1 MIAVYRR
8 EVGSY
13 FKGVLGYL
21 LGAFLLVFAGIYCM
35 VYNLSGYY
43 SNFEY
48 VLSAIGFIYLIAVPI
63 ISMRSVAEEKKQ
75 KTDQLLYS
83 LPISLGSVV
92 MGKYLAMLTVLA
104 LPTGIMALY
113 PLILSQFGAVAYGTA
128 YGALL
133 AFFLM
138 GGCLLSIGLFISSIT
153 DSQVA
158 AAVITLLTMM
168 LLYFMSSLATWV
180 PAEASASLT
189 ALMGLA
195 VIASVVFYIM
205 SKNAIVSVIVGAALI
220 GGLQLWYHLDSSAFS
235 GLFASMMT
243 AISVFDRFDTFTN
256 GVFDVTAIVYYLSI
270 IGVMIFLTTQAMEK
284 RRWSE

>member
-43 SNFEY
+43 ANFEY
-48 VLSAIGFIYLIAVPI
+48 VLSAIGFIYLIAVPV
-63 ISMRSVAEEKKQ
+63 ISMRSVAEERRQ

-83 LPISLGSVV
+83 LPISLAGVV
-92 MGKYLAMLTVLA
+92 VGKYLAMLTVLA

-113 PLILSQFGAVAYGTA
+113 PLILSQFGAVSFATA

-138 GGCLLSIGLFISSIT
+138 GGCLLSIGLFISSVSE
-153 DSQVA
+153 SQVSA
-158 AAVITLLTMM
+158 AILTLLTMM
-168 LLYFMSSLATWV
+168 LLYFMAPLSSWV
-180 PAEASASLT
+180 SPEPAASLT
-189 ALMGLA
+189 ALMVLA
-195 VIASVVFYIM
+195 VVVAIIFYGM
-205 SKNAIVSVIVGAALI
+205 SKNAVVAVAVGAVLI
-220 GGLQLWYHLDSSAFS
+220 GGLQLWYHLDSSAFA
-235 GLFASMMT
+235 GLFVSMMNGV
-243 AISVFDRFDTFTN
+243 SVFDRFETFTN

-270 IGVMIFLTTQAMEK
+270 IGVMLFLTTQAMEK

>member
-1 MIAVYRR
+1 MIAVFRR

-48 VLSAIGFIYLIAVPI
+48 VLSAIGFIYLIAVPV
-63 ISMRSVAEEKKQ
+63 ISMRSVAEERKQ

-83 LPISLGSVV
+83 LPISLSGVV
-92 MGKYLAMLTVLA
+92 MGKYLAMVTVLA
-104 LPTGIMALY
+104 LPVGIMALY
-113 PLILSQFGAVAYGTA
+113 PLILSQFGAVGFATA

-138 GGCLLSIGLFISSIT
+138 GGCLLSIGLFISSVT

-168 LLYFMSSLATWV
+168 LLYFMGSLSSWV
-180 PAEASASLT
+180 STEASASLN
-189 ALMGLA
+189 ALMVLA
-195 VIASVVFYIM
+195 VILAAVFYLM
-205 SKNAIVSVIVGAALI
+205 SKNALVSVLVGAALI
-220 GGLQLWYHLDSSAFS
+220 GGLQLWYHIDSSAFS
-235 GLFASMMT
+235 GLFADMMN

-270 IGVMIFLTTQAMEK
+270 IGVMLFLTTQVMEK

>member
-83 LPISLGSVV
+83 LPIRLSSVV

-128 YGALL
+128 YSALL

-138 GGCLLSIGLFISSIT
+138 DGCLLSIGLFISSIT

-168 LLYFMSSLATWV
+168 LLYFMSSLASWV
-180 PAEASASLT
+180 STEPSASLT
-189 ALMGLA
+189 ALMVLA
-195 VIASVVFYIM
+195 VIAAAVFYFM
-205 SKNAIVSVIVGAALI
+205 SKNAIVSVILGAALI

-235 GLFASMMT
+235 SLFASMMT

-270 IGVMIFLTTQAMEK
+270 IDVMLFLTTQAMEK

>member
-1 MIAVYRR
+1 MIAVFRR
-8 EVGSY
+8 EVSSY

-43 SNFEY
+43 SSFEY

-83 LPISLGSVV
+83 LPISLSGVV
-92 MGKYLAMLTVLA
+92 MGKYLAMVAVLA
-104 LPTGIMALY
+104 LPVAIMALY
-113 PLILSQFGAVAYGTA
+113 PLILSQFGAVSFATA
-128 YGALL
+128 YGSLL

-138 GGCLLSIGLFISSIT
+138 GGCLLSIGLFISSVT

-168 LLYFMSSLATWV
+168 LLYFMGSLSSWV
-180 PAEASASLT
+180 STDASASLN
-189 ALMGLA
+189 ALMVLSAVAA
-195 VIASVVFYIM
+195 VIFYIM
-205 SKNAIVSVIVGAALI
+205 SKNSIMAVVVGAALI
-220 GGLQLWYHLDSSAFS
+220 GGLQVWYRMDSSAFS
-235 GLFASMMT
+235 GLFGEMMN

-270 IGVMIFLTTQAMEK
+270 IGVMLFLTTQVMEK

>member
-1 MIAVYRR
+1 MIAVFRR

-48 VLSAIGFIYLIAVPI
+48 VLSGIGFIYLIAVPV

-83 LPISLGSVV
+83 LPISLGGVV
-92 MGKYLAMLTVLA
+92 MGKYLAMVTVLA
-104 LPTGIMALY
+104 LPVGIMALY
-113 PLILSQFGAVAYGTA
+113 PLILSQFGEVSFATA

-138 GGCLLSIGLFISSIT
+138 GSCLLSIGLFISSIT

-168 LLYFMSSLATWV
+168 LLYFMGSLSSWV
-180 PAEASASLT
+180 SVTAEASLN
-189 ALMGLA
+189 ALMLLA
-195 VIASVVFYIM
+195 LIIAVVFYIM
-205 SKNAIVSVIVGAALI
+205 SKNAIMSVVVCAGLI
-220 GGLQLWYHLDSSAFS
+220 GVLQILFHIESSWFV
-235 GLFASMMT
+235 GLFGDMMN

-270 IGVMIFLTTQAMEK
+270 IGVMLFLTTQAMEK

>member
-21 LGAFLLVFAGIYCM
+21 LGAFLLVFVGIYCM

-113 PLILSQFGAVAYGTA
+113 PLILSQFGTVSFGTA

-168 LLYFMSSLATWV
+168 LLYFMSSLASWV
-180 PAEASASLT
+180 STDGAASLN
-189 ALMGLA
+189 ALMLLA
-195 VIASVVFYIM
+195 VVAAVIFYIM

>member
-113 PLILSQFGAVAYGTA
+113 PLILSQFGVVAYGTA

-168 LLYFMSSLATWV
+168 LLYFMSSLASWV
-180 PAEASASLT
+180 STEASASLT
-189 ALMGLA
+189 ALMVLA
-195 VIASVVFYIM
+195 VIAAVIFYIM

-235 GLFASMMT
+235 CLFASMMN

>member
-48 VLSAIGFIYLIAVPI
+48 VLSGIGFIYLIAVPV

-83 LPISLGSVV
+83 LPISLSSVV
-92 MGKYLAMLTVLA
+92 VGKYLAMLTVLA
-104 LPTGIMALY
+104 LPIGIMALY
-113 PLILSQFGAVAYGTA
+113 PLILSQFGTVAYGTA
-128 YGALL
+128 YAGLL

-138 GGCLLSIGLFISSIT
+138 GGCLLSVGLFISSIT

-158 AAVITLLTMM
+158 AAVITLLTML
-168 LLYFMSSLATWV
+168 LLYFMSSLASWV
-180 PAEASASLT
+180 PTDSAASLN
-189 ALMGLA
+189 ALMVLA
-195 VIASVVFYIM
+195 VIAAAVFYIM
-205 SKNAIVSVIVGAALI
+205 SKNVIVSVIVGAALI
-220 GGLQLWYHLDSSAFS
+220 GGLQLWYHLDSLAFS
-235 GLFASMMT
+235 GLFASMMN
-243 AISVFDRFDTFTN
+243 AISVFERFDTFVN

-270 IGVMIFLTTQAMEK
+270 IGVMLFLTTQAMEK

>member
-48 VLSAIGFIYLIAVPI
+48 VLSGIGFIYLIAVPV

-83 LPISLGSVV
+83 LPISLSGVV

-138 GGCLLSIGLFISSIT
+138 GGCLLSIGLFISSVT

-168 LLYFMSSLATWV
+168 LLYFMSSLASWV
-180 PAEASASLT
+180 STEASASLT
-189 ALMGLA
+189 ALMVLA
-195 VIASVVFYIM
+195 VIAAVVFYIM

-235 GLFASMMT
+235 GLFASMMN

-270 IGVMIFLTTQAMEK
+270 IGVMLFLTTQAMEK

>member
-21 LGAFLLVFAGIYCM
+21 LGAFLLVFAGIYTM
-35 VYNLSGYY
+35 AYNLSGYY

-48 VLSAIGFIYLIAVPI
+48 VLSAIGFIYLIAVPV

-83 LPISLGSVV
+83 LPISLSSVV
-92 MGKYLAMLTVLA
+92 IGKFLAMVTVLA
-104 LPTGIMALY
+104 LPTAIMALY
-113 PLILSQFGAVAYGTA
+113 PLVLSQFGAVSFATA

-138 GGCLLSIGLFISSIT
+138 GACLLAIGLFISSLT

-168 LLYFMSSLATWV
+168 LLYFMSSLATFV
-180 PAEASASLT
+180 STEASASLN
-189 ALMGLA
+189 ALMVLALVAA
-195 VIASVVFYIM
+195 VIFYVM
-205 SKNAIVSVIVGAALI
+205 SKNPIVSVVVGAALI
-220 GGLQLWYHLDSSAFS
+220 GGLQVWYHVDASAFS
-235 GLFASMMT
+235 GLFSEMMN
-243 AISVFDRFDTFTN
+243 AISVFDRFDTFVN

-270 IGVMIFLTTQAMEK
+270 IAVMLFLTTQVMEK

>member
-21 LGAFLLVFAGIYCM
+21 LGAFLLVFAGIYTM
-35 VYNLSGYY
+35 AYNLSGYY

-48 VLSAIGFIYLIAVPI
+48 VLSAIGFIYLIAVPV

-83 LPISLGSVV
+83 LPISLTSVV
-92 MGKYLAMLTVLA
+92 VGKYLAMLTVLA
-104 LPTGIMALY
+104 LPTCIMALY
-113 PLILSQFGAVAYGTA
+113 PLILSQFGTISYGTA

-158 AAVITLLTMM
+158 AAVITLLAMM
-168 LLYFMSSLATWV
+168 LLYFMSSLASYVST
-180 PAEASASLT
+180 EAGASLN
-189 ALMGLA
+189 ALMLLALIVA
-195 VIASVVFYIM
+195 VIFYIM
-205 SKNAIVSVIVGAALI
+205 SKNAIVSALVGALLI
-220 GGLQLWYHLDSSAFS
+220 GGLQVWYHIDSSVFS
-235 GLFASMMT
+235 GLFASMMSG
-243 AISVFDRFDTFTN
+243 ISVFDRFDTFVN

-270 IGVMIFLTTQAMEK
+270 IGVMLFLTVQVMEK

>member
-168 LLYFMSSLATWV
+168 LLYFMSSLASWV
-180 PAEASASLT
+180 STDGAASLN
-189 ALMGLA
+189 ALMLLA
-195 VIASVVFYIM
+195 VVAAVIFYIM

-220 GGLQLWYHLDSSAFS
+220 GGLQLWYHLDSSTFS

>member
-1 MIAVYRR
+1 MIAVFRR

-83 LPISLGSVV
+83 LPISLSGVV
-92 MGKYLAMLTVLA
+92 MGKYLAMLAVLA
-104 LPTGIMALY
+104 LPVAIMALY
-113 PLILSQFGAVAYGTA
+113 PLVLSQFGAVSFATSYGS
-128 YGALL
+128 LL

-138 GGCLLSIGLFISSIT
+138 GGCLLSIGLFISSVT

-168 LLYFMSSLATWV
+168 LLYFMGSLSSWISTD
-180 PAEASASLT
+180 ASASLN
-189 ALMGLA
+189 ALMVLAAVAA
-195 VIASVVFYIM
+195 VIFYIM
-205 SKNAIVSVIVGAALI
+205 SKNSIMAVVVGAVLI
-220 GGLQLWYHLDSSAFS
+220 GGLQVWYYMDSSVFS
-235 GLFASMMT
+235 GLFGKMMN

-270 IGVMIFLTTQAMEK
+270 IGVMLFLTTQVMEK

>member
-1 MIAVYRR
+1 MIAVFRR
-8 EVGSY
+8 EVSSY

-83 LPISLGSVV
+83 LPISLSGVV
-92 MGKYLAMLTVLA
+92 MGKYLAMVAVLA
-104 LPTGIMALY
+104 LPVAIMALY
-113 PLILSQFGAVAYGTA
+113 PLILSQFGAVSFATA
-128 YGALL
+128 YGSLF

-138 GGCLLSIGLFISSIT
+138 GGCLLSIGLFISSVT

-168 LLYFMSSLATWV
+168 LLYFMGSLSSWISTD
-180 PAEASASLT
+180 ASASLN
-189 ALMGLA
+189 ALMVLSAVAA
-195 VIASVVFYIM
+195 VIFYIM
-205 SKNAIVSVIVGAALI
+205 SKNSIMAVVVGAALI
-220 GGLQLWYHLDSSAFS
+220 VGLQVWYRMDSSAFS
-235 GLFASMMT
+235 GLFGEMMN

-270 IGVMIFLTTQAMEK
+270 IGVMLFLTTQVMEK

>member
-1 MIAVYRR
+1 MIAVFRR

-48 VLSAIGFIYLIAVPI
+48 VLSAIGFIYLIAVPV

-83 LPISLGSVV
+83 LPISLGGVV
-92 MGKYLAMLTVLA
+92 MGKYLAMVTVLA
-104 LPTGIMALY
+104 LPVGIMALY
-113 PLILSQFGAVAYGTA
+113 PLILSQFGAVSFATA

-138 GGCLLSIGLFISSIT
+138 GSCLLSIGLFISSIT

-158 AAVITLLTMM
+158 AAVITLLTTM
-168 LLYFMSSLATWV
+168 LLYFMGSLSTWV
-180 PAEASASLT
+180 STEPSASLN
-189 ALMGLA
+189 ALMFLALIAA
-195 VIASVVFYIM
+195 VIFYIM
-205 SKNAIVSVIVGAALI
+205 SKNTIVSAAVGAGLI
-220 GGLQLWYHLDSSAFS
+220 VILQVVYRIDSSAFS
-235 GLFASMMT
+235 GLFGNMMN
-243 AISVFDRFDTFTN
+243 AISVFDRFDTFVN

-270 IGVMIFLTTQAMEK
+270 TGVMLFLTTQVMEK

>member
-113 PLILSQFGAVAYGTA
+113 PLILSQFGSVSFGTA

-168 LLYFMSSLATWV
+168 LLYFMSSLASWV
-180 PAEASASLT
+180 SAEASASLT
-189 ALMGLA
+189 ALMLLA
-195 VIASVVFYIM
+195 VIVAVIFYIM

-270 IGVMIFLTTQAMEK
+270 IGVMLFLTTQAMEK

>member
-1 MIAVYRR
+1 MIAVFRR
-8 EVGSY
+8 EVSSY

-83 LPISLGSVV
+83 LPISLSGVV
-92 MGKYLAMLTVLA
+92 VGKYLAMLAVLA
-104 LPTGIMALY
+104 LPVAIMALY
-113 PLILSQFGAVAYGTA
+113 PLILSQFGAVSFATA
-128 YGALL
+128 YGSLL

-138 GGCLLSIGLFISSIT
+138 GGCLLSIGLFISSVT

-168 LLYFMSSLATWV
+168 LLYFMGSLSSWISTD
-180 PAEASASLT
+180 ASASLN
-189 ALMGLA
+189 ALMALA
-195 VIASVVFYIM
+195 VIVAVVFYIM
-205 SKNAIVSVIVGAALI
+205 SKNSIMAVLVGAVLI
-220 GGLQLWYHLDSSAFS
+220 GGLQVWYHMDSSAFS
-235 GLFASMMT
+235 GLFGKMMN

-270 IGVMIFLTTQAMEK
+270 IGVMLFLTTQVMEK

>member
-1 MIAVYRR
+1 MIAVFRR

-48 VLSAIGFIYLIAVPI
+48 VLSAIGFIYLIAVPV
-63 ISMRSVAEEKKQ
+63 ISMRSVAEERKQ

-83 LPISLGSVV
+83 LPISLSGVV
-92 MGKYLAMLTVLA
+92 MGKYLAMVTVLV
-104 LPTGIMALY
+104 LPVGIMALY
-113 PLILSQFGAVAYGTA
+113 PLILSQFGAVGFATA

-138 GGCLLSIGLFISSIT
+138 GGCLLSIGLFISSVT

-168 LLYFMSSLATWV
+168 LLYFMGSLSSWV
-180 PAEASASLT
+180 STEASASLN
-189 ALMGLA
+189 ALMVLA
-195 VIASVVFYIM
+195 VILAAVFYLM
-205 SKNAIVSVIVGAALI
+205 SKNALVSVLVGAALI
-220 GGLQLWYHLDSSAFS
+220 GGLQLWYHIDSSAFS
-235 GLFASMMT
+235 GLFASMMN

-270 IGVMIFLTTQAMEK
+270 IGVMLFLTTQVMEK